1 MPYRIKKAFLKHPY
15 LHTTVDG
22 KKVALVAAYTYT
34 TRATAT
40 RPPVSVSV
48 PMATQAQLKAVFD
61 RGDPV
66 VEKYEEE
73 KTFSTL
79 KSKTPDTDAV
89 TMLVEQQKEDEPE

>member
-1 MPYRIKKAFLKHPY
+1 MPYRVKKAFLKHPY

-34 TRATAT
+34 TRATPT

-48 PMATQAQLKAVFD
+48 PMATQAQLKVIFD
-61 RGDPV
+61 RGDPA

-73 KTFSTL
+73 KPVSTA
-79 KSKTPDTDAV
+79 KAKTPDADAV
-89 TMLVEQQKEDEPE
+89 TQQKEDEPE

>member
-22 KKVALVAAYTYT
+22 KKVALIAAYTYT
-34 TRATAT
+34 TRATST

-48 PMATQAQLKAVFD
+48 PMATQAQLKVIFD
-61 RGDPV
+61 RGDPA

-73 KTFSTL
+73 KTVSTA
-79 KSKTPDTDAV
+79 KAKTPDADAV
-89 TMLVEQQKEDEPE
+89 TQQKEDEPE